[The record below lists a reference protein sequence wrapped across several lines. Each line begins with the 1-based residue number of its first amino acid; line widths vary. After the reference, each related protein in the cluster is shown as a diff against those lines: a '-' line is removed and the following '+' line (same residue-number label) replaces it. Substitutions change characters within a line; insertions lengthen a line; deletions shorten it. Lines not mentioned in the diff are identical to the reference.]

1 MRSFRRN
8 GAGEGHPWWRRAAAQ
23 QRELIERFIAEH
35 APMRDE
41 VVAIMEAKPDLR
53 QRKTVAERV
62 IEGIKG
68 SV

>member
-1 MRSFRRN
+1 
-8 GAGEGHPWWRRAAAQ
+8 
-23 QRELIERFIAEH
+23 
-35 APMRDE
+35 MRDE

-68 SV
+68 SVYRDIDGRA